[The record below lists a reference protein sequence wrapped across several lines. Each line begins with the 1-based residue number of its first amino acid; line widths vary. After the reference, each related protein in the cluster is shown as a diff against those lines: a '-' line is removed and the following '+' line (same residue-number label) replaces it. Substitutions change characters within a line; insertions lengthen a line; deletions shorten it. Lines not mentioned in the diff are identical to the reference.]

1 MHGSCVLVLAFLP
14 IVTGQSADR
23 TIDERALNEIP
34 SAASLRA
41 WHDLF
46 GSEPHVAGT
55 PGDLRNIDRLAEAFE
70 SMGLQTERHEFL
82 AWMGRPVDAAVEI
95 VSPIVLN
102 LPVMEEPL
110 AEDPDTAHED
120 LSIGWN
126 AYSASGDVTAPV
138 VYANYGTHEDFQTL
152 RERDVEVKDRIVIAR
167 YGGNFR
173 GFKALFAE
181 AAGAVGLIIY
191 TDPDDSGYRKG
202 IPYPEGGYANATSI
216 QRGSIATLDWPGDPL
231 TPLVAADD
239 DAPRADPEDLDLP
252 RIPVQPVGWGAAA
265 EILSRMTG
273 PAVPAGWQGGLPFA
287 YRLTGGPDLRV
298 RLAVRQEH
306 SLRRSANVIA
316 VLPGSTHPEQ
326 KIVIGCHHDAW
337 GFGAADP
344 LAGTIVLY
352 ECARSFAT
360 LARQGHVP
368 KRSIVFAA
376 WGAEEHGMIGSVE
389 WCEAHRDDLLANA
402 VAYVNLDMAA
412 MGPNFSASSA
422 PVLKRLIASV
432 ARSVP
437 QARGSANQTV
447 YDAWAGDRGAD
458 GDHDGHDVMETFGD
472 LGGGSDHIGFYCH
485 LGIPSCGLSAHGSK
499 GVSYHSN
506 YDTLAWYRKVVGEDY
521 APALMLTRITNLI
534 TARLADA
541 PLLPLDLG
549 RYAPDLRVHLKTLR
563 TRADTLG
570 VDADLA
576 ALQRAVDEFE
586 AIAQAVQQRLD
597 QAIAGGRVGAEALQ
611 RINRML
617 VSAERCWLYEPGL
630 PGRPWFRNL
639 YAATDPN
646 SGYAAWML
654 PGLRHFIEQRDPAGL
669 AEAQRLCV
677 ASLGSLSRLM
687 ETMDAQLGP
696 P

>member
-1 MHGSCVLVLAFLP
+1 MPGSRVLAMTHLSL
-14 IVTGQSADR
+14 VTLVTAQPDR
-23 TIDERALNEIP
+23 IGYEHALNEIP
-34 SAASLRA
+34 SATSLRA

-55 PGDLRNIDRLAEAFE
+55 PGDLRNIERLADAFE
-70 SMGLQTERHEFL
+70 SMGLRTERHEFR
-82 AWMGRPVDAAVEI
+82 AWMGRPVEAVVEI
-95 VSPIVLN
+95 VSPIVLS

-110 AEDPDTAHED
+110 TEDPDSGHED

-126 AYSASGDVTAPV
+126 AYSASGDVTATV
-138 VYANYGTHEDFQTL
+138 VYANYATLEDFRTL
-152 RERDVEVKDRIVIAR
+152 RERGVDVTGRIVIAR

-173 GFKALFAE
+173 GFKARFAE
-181 AAGAVGLIIY
+181 AEGAVGLIIY

-202 IPYPEGGYANATSI
+202 IPYPEGGYANAGSI

-231 TPLVAADD
+231 TPFLAADD
-239 DAPRADPEDLDLP
+239 DALRADPDDLDLP
-252 RIPVQPVGWGAAA
+252 GIPVQPVGWGAAA

-273 PAVPAGWQGGLPFA
+273 PAVPDGWQGGLPFA

-298 RLAVRQEH
+298 RLAVKQEQ
-306 SLRRSANVIA
+306 SLRRSANVIG
-316 VLPGSTHPEQ
+316 VLAGSTHPEQ
-326 KIVIGCHHDAW
+326 KIVVGCHHDAW

-352 ECARSFAT
+352 ECARSFAS
-360 LARQGHVP
+360 LARRGHVP
-368 KRSIVFAA
+368 DRTIVFAA
-376 WGAEEHGMIGSVE
+376 WGAEEYGMIGSVE
-389 WCEAHRDDLLANA
+389 WCEAHPDDLLANA

-422 PVLKRLIASV
+422 PVLKRLIASA

-437 QARGSANQTV
+437 QARGGADRTV
-447 YDAWAGDRGAD
+447 YDAWV
-458 GDHDGHDVMETFGD
+458 GDHGDEAAFGD

-506 YDTLAWYRKVVGEDY
+506 YDTLAWYRKVVGDDY
-521 APALMLTRITNLI
+521 APALMLTRITNLV

-549 RYAPDLRVHLKTLR
+549 RYAPDLRTHLKSLR
-563 TRADTLG
+563 DRADTLG

-576 ALQRAVDEFE
+576 ALQHAIDEFE
-586 AIAQAVQQRLD
+586 ATARPVQQRLD

-611 RINRML
+611 RINRIL
-617 VSAERCWLYEPGL
+617 VSAERCWLHEPGL
-630 PGRPWFRNL
+630 PRRPWFRNL
-639 YAATDPN
+639 YAATDPD

-654 PGLRHFIEQRDPAGL
+654 PGLRYFIEQRDPAGL
-669 AEAQRLCV
+669 AEAQRLYV
-677 ASLGSLSRLM
+677 AALGSLSRIM
-687 ETMDAQLGP
+687 KTIDAQLGP
-696 P
+696 